1 VPAARPELGEAVAAA
16 EAELSDAGFLDR
28 LGAGD
33 PSLWPGDQA
42 EIGARLGW
50 LPVVDEMRAQ
60 AVELNQWAAELG
72 ATLPHSVLL
81 GMGGSSL
88 GPEVLRQTFDTD
100 RPDVTDTT
108 YPAAVRASEHTD
120 ALYLV
125 ASKSGGTLET
135 RSHEAYFWERTG
147 GDPSRFAVVTDP
159 GTDLERAARERGYRR
174 VFANRA
180 DIGGRYS
187 VLSYFGLVAA
197 ALAGID
203 VAALLDTIERDE
215 QGRPQLHGGVALGAA
230 LGGLQRQGRN
240 KVTIVAE
247 GRFAS
252 FGLWAEQLIAEST
265 GKQGT
270 GLVPVAGE
278 ELGEPGVYGDDRVFV
293 HLRSDGSHDR
303 AMHDLAEAGHPVLTR
318 EISDPHALGSEFL
331 QWEVATAAAGMLLGI
346 DPFDQPNVAESKAN
360 TNRVLSDWERSGE
373 LPDPGADPIADV
385 LAAVAP
391 GGYVAIMAYVDPT
404 EPNEARFRPVRTAI
418 RDHYGVATT
427 FGFGPRFLHSTGQLH
442 KGGPQVGCFIQVVD
456 PDPGDLPIPGK
467 AFGFGTLI
475 RAQAIGDLQALRG
488 RGRPVARVTPDEL
501 ESLAVGAR

>member
-1 VPAARPELGEAVAAA
+1 VPAVQPELGEAVAAA
-16 EAELSDAGFLDR
+16 EAELEDADFLGR
-28 LGAGD
+28 IRSGD
-33 PSLWPGDQA
+33 PSLWRGDQDA
-42 EIGARLGW
+42 IRDRLGW
-50 LPVVDEMRAQ
+50 LPVVAKMRPG
-60 AVELNQWAAELG
+60 AVELNEWAAEVQG
-72 ATLPHSVLL
+72 TLPHAVLL

-88 GPEVLRQTFDTD
+88 GPEVLRQTFDSD

-108 YPAAVRASEHTD
+108 YPAAVRASEHRD

-125 ASKSGGTLET
+125 SSKSGGTLET

-159 GTDLERAARERGYRR
+159 GTDLERTARERGYRR
-174 VFANRA
+174 VFQNPA

-203 VAALLDTIERDE
+203 VAALLDTITTGD
-215 QGRPQLHGGVALGAA
+215 QGPEIYGGAALGAA
-230 LGGLQRQGRN
+230 LGGLARKGRN

-252 FGLWAEQLIAEST
+252 FGLWAEQLLAEST
-265 GKQGT
+265 GKEGT

-278 ELGEPGVYGDDRVFV
+278 ELGDPDVYGSDRVFV

-303 AMHDLAEAGHPVLTR
+303 AMHHLAETGHPVLTR
-318 EISDPHALGSEFL
+318 EISDPHELGNEFL

-360 TNRVLSDWERSGE
+360 TDRVLQEWEQTGE
-373 LPDPGADPIADV
+373 LPDPGSDSVEDV
-385 LAAVAP
+385 FRAIEP

-404 EPNEARFRPVRTAI
+404 EPNEQRFRPARTGI
-418 RDHYGVATT
+418 RDRHKVATT

-467 AFGFGTLI
+467 KFGFGTLI

-501 ESLAVGAR
+501 ESLANGLR

>member
-1 VPAARPELGEAVAAA
+1 VPAAQPELGEAVVAA
-16 EAELSDAGFLDR
+16 EAELEESDFLAR
-28 LGAGD
+28 LRRRD

-42 EIGARLGW
+42 EIADRMGW
-50 LPVVDEMRAQ
+50 LPVVAAMRGQ
-60 AVELNQWAAELG
+60 AVELNEWAAG
-72 ATLPHSVLL
+72 VRGSLPHAVQL

-100 RPDVTDTT
+100 RLDVTDTT
-108 YPAAVRASEHTD
+108 FPDAVRASEHTD
-120 ALYLV
+120 ALYVV

-147 GDPSRFAVVTDP
+147 GDPARFAAITDA
-159 GTDLERAARERGYRR
+159 GSDLESTALERGYRR
-174 VFANRA
+174 SFQNPS

-203 VAALLDTIERDE
+203 IEALLGSIGEDDNGPEIHA
-215 QGRPQLHGGVALGAA
+215 GAALGAA
-230 LGGLQRQGRN
+230 LGGLDRSGRD

-252 FGLWAEQLIAEST
+252 FGLWAEQLLAEST
-265 GKQGT
+265 GKQGK

-278 ELGEPGVYGDDRVFV
+278 ELGDPDVYGGDRVFV
-293 HLRSDGSHDR
+293 HLRSDGSHDA
-303 AMHDLAEAGHPVLTR
+303 AMHRLAEAGHPVLTR
-318 EISDPHALGSEFL
+318 EISDPHELANEFL

-360 TNRVLSDWERSGE
+360 TDRVLKEWEGSGQ
-373 LPDPGADPIADV
+373 LPDPGADSIDDV
-385 LAAVAP
+385 LGAIGP

-404 EPNEARFRPVRTAI
+404 EPNEDRFRAVRTAI
-418 RDHYGVATT
+418 RDRYQVATT

-456 PDPGDLPIPGK
+456 PDPGDLPIPGRP
-467 AFGFGTLI
+467 FGFGTLI
-475 RAQAIGDLQALRG
+475 QAQAIGDRQALRS
-488 RGRPVARVTPDEL
+488 RSRPVAVMTPDEL
-501 ESLAVGAR
+501 ESLSVGSR

>member
-1 VPAARPELGEAVAAA
+1 VPAAQPELGEAVAAA
-16 EAELSDAGFLDR
+16 ETELEDAGFIDR
-28 LGAGD
+28 LRAGD
-33 PSLWPGDQA
+33 ASLWRGDQA
-42 EIGARLGW
+42 AIGDRLGW
-50 LPVVDEMRAQ
+50 LLVVARMRPEAT
-60 AVELNQWAAELG
+60 ALNEWAAEVQ

-88 GPEVLRQTFDTD
+88 GPEVLRQTFDSD

-108 YPAAVRASEHTD
+108 YPDAVRASEHID

-159 GTDLERAARERGYRR
+159 GTDLEKTARERGYRR
-174 VFANRA
+174 VFQNPA

-203 VAALLDTIERDE
+203 VAALLDTIPMGEDGPE
-215 QGRPQLHGGVALGAA
+215 IYAGAALGAA
-230 LGGLQRQGRN
+230 LGGLGRIGRN

-252 FGLWAEQLIAEST
+252 FGLWAEQLLAEST
-265 GKQGT
+265 GKEGK

-278 ELGEPGVYGDDRVFV
+278 VLGDPDVYGDDRVFV

-303 AMHDLAEAGHPVLTR
+303 AMHHLAEAGHPVLTR
-318 EISDPHALGSEFL
+318 EISDPHELGNEFL

-360 TNRVLSDWERSGE
+360 TERVLEAWQGSGQ
-373 LPDPGADPIADV
+373 LPDPGADAIEDV
-385 LAAVAP
+385 LRAIEP

-404 EPNEARFRPVRTAI
+404 EPNEARFRRVRTEI
-418 RDHYGVATT
+418 RDRHRVATT

-467 AFGFGTLI
+467 PFGFGTLI
-475 RAQAIGDLQALRG
+475 RAQALGDLQALRS

-501 ESLAVGAR
+501 ESLEIGTG

>member
-1 VPAARPELGEAVAAA
+1 MHAAQPELGEAVAAA
-16 EAELSDAGFLDR
+16 EAELEAAGFPGR
-28 LGAGD
+28 LRAGD
-33 PSLWPGDQA
+33 PSLWRGDQA
-42 EIGARLGW
+42 AIGDRLGW
-50 LPVVDEMRAQ
+50 LPVVARMRPEA
-60 AVELNQWAAELG
+60 AGLNEWAADVG
-72 ATLPHSVLL
+72 SSLPHSVLL

-159 GTDLERAARERGYRR
+159 GTDLERTAQERGYRR
-174 VFANRA
+174 VFANPP

-203 VAALLDTIERDE
+203 VAALLDTIPVGEDGPE
-215 QGRPQLHGGVALGAA
+215 VHAGAALGAA
-230 LGGLQRQGRN
+230 LGGLGRNGRN
-240 KVTIVAE
+240 KITIVAE

-252 FGLWAEQLIAEST
+252 FGLWAEQLLAEST
-265 GKQGT
+265 GKEGK

-278 ELGEPGVYGDDRVFV
+278 ELGDPDVYGDDRVFV

-303 AMHDLAEAGHPVLTR
+303 AMHHLAAAGHPVLTR
-318 EISDPHALGSEFL
+318 EISDPHELGNEFL

-360 TNRVLSDWERSGE
+360 TNRVLEQWEGSGA
-373 LPDPGADPIADV
+373 LPDPGADGIEDV
-385 LAAVAP
+385 LAAIEP

-404 EPNEARFRPVRTAI
+404 EENEARFRPVRTAI
-418 RDHYGVATT
+418 RDRHQVATT

-467 AFGFGTLI
+467 PFGFGTLI
-475 RAQAIGDLQALRG
+475 RAQALGDLQALRS
-488 RGRPVARVTPDEL
+488 RGRPVARLTPDEL
-501 ESLAVGAR
+501 ESLRIGRA

>member
-1 VPAARPELGEAVAAA
+1 VPAVQPELGEAVAAA
-16 EAELSDAGFLDR
+16 EAELEEADFLGR
-28 LGAGD
+28 IRSGD
-33 PSLWPGDQA
+33 PSLWRGDQDA
-42 EIGARLGW
+42 IRDRLGW
-50 LPVVDEMRAQ
+50 LPVVAKMRPG
-60 AVELNQWAAELG
+60 AVELNEWAAEVQG
-72 ATLPHSVLL
+72 TLPHAVLL

-88 GPEVLRQTFDTD
+88 GPEVLRQTFDSD

-108 YPAAVRASEHTD
+108 YPAAVRASEHRD

-125 ASKSGGTLET
+125 SSKSGGTLET

-159 GTDLERAARERGYRR
+159 GTDLERTARERGYRR
-174 VFANRA
+174 VFQNPA

-203 VAALLDTIERDE
+203 VAALLDTIPTGE
-215 QGRPQLHGGVALGAA
+215 QGPDIYGGAALGAA
-230 LGGLQRQGRN
+230 LGGLARKGRN

-252 FGLWAEQLIAEST
+252 FGLWAEQLLAEST
-265 GKQGT
+265 GKEGT

-278 ELGEPGVYGDDRVFV
+278 ELGDPDVYGSDRVFV

-303 AMHDLAEAGHPVLTR
+303 AMHHLAEAGHPVLTR
-318 EISDPHALGSEFL
+318 EISDPHELGNEFL

-360 TNRVLSDWERSGE
+360 TDRVLQEWEQTGE
-373 LPDPGADPIADV
+373 LPDPESDSIEDV
-385 LAAVAP
+385 FRAIEP

-404 EPNEARFRPVRTAI
+404 EPNEQRYRPARTGI
-418 RDHYGVATT
+418 RDRHKVATT

-467 AFGFGTLI
+467 KFGFGTLI

-501 ESLAVGAR
+501 ESLANGSR

>member
-1 VPAARPELGEAVAAA
+1 VPAAQPELGEAVVAA
-16 EAELSDAGFLDR
+16 EAELEEADFLGR
-28 LGAGD
+28 LRRRD

-42 EIGARLGW
+42 EIADRMGW
-50 LPVVDEMRAQ
+50 LPVVANMRGQ
-60 AVELNQWAAELG
+60 ATELNEWAGEVRG
-72 ATLPHSVLL
+72 SLPHAVQL

-100 RPDVTDTT
+100 RLDVTDTT
-108 YPAAVRASEHTD
+108 FPDAVRASEHTD
-120 ALYLV
+120 ALYVV

-135 RSHEAYFWERTG
+135 RSHEAYFWERSG
-147 GDPSRFAVVTDP
+147 GDPSRFAAITDA
-159 GTDLERAARERGYRR
+159 GSDLEATALERGYRR
-174 VFANRA
+174 AFQNPS

-203 VAALLDTIERDE
+203 IEALLGSIRDDGHGPE
-215 QGRPQLHGGVALGAA
+215 IHGGAALGAA
-230 LGGLQRQGRN
+230 LGGLGRAGRD

-252 FGLWAEQLIAEST
+252 FGLWAEQLLAEST
-265 GKQGT
+265 GKQGK

-278 ELGEPGVYGDDRVFV
+278 ELGDPDAYGSDRVFV
-293 HLRSDGSHDR
+293 HLRSDGSNDA
-303 AMHDLAEAGHPVLTR
+303 AMHRLAEAGHPVLTR
-318 EISDPHALGSEFL
+318 EISDPHELANEFL

-360 TNRVLSDWERSGE
+360 TDRVLREWEGSGA
-373 LPDPGADPIADV
+373 LPDPGADSIDDV
-385 LAAVAP
+385 LGAIAP

-404 EPNEARFRPVRTAI
+404 VPNEDRFRAVRTAI
-418 RDHYGVATT
+418 RDRYQVATT

-467 AFGFGTLI
+467 PFGFGTLI
-475 RAQAIGDLQALRG
+475 QAQAIGDRQALRS
-488 RGRPVARVTPDEL
+488 RSRPVAVMTPEEL
-501 ESLAVGAR
+501 EALSVGSR

>member
-1 VPAARPELGEAVAAA
+1 MPAAQPELGEAVAAA
-16 EAELSDAGFLDR
+16 ESELEDADFLGR
-28 LGAGD
+28 LRSGD
-33 PSLWPGDQA
+33 ASLWRGDQA
-42 EIGARLGW
+42 AIADRLGW
-50 LPVVDEMRAQ
+50 LPVVARMRGH
-60 AVELNQWAAELG
+60 AVELNEWAADLRG
-72 ATLPHSVLL
+72 TLPHSVLL

-88 GPEVLRQTFDTD
+88 GPEVLRQTFDSD

-159 GTDLERAARERGYRR
+159 GTDLERTANERGYRR
-174 VFANRA
+174 VFQNPA

-203 VAALLDTIERDE
+203 IPALLDTIETDE
-215 QGRPQLHGGVALGAA
+215 QGPVMFGGLALGAA
-230 LGGLQRQGRN
+230 LGGLGRMGRN

-265 GKQGT
+265 GKEGT
-270 GLVPVAGE
+270 GLIPVAGE
-278 ELGEPGVYGDDRVFV
+278 PLGDPDVYGPDRVFV

-303 AMHDLAEAGHPVLTR
+303 AMHHLAEAGHPVLTR
-318 EISDPHALGSEFL
+318 EISDPHALGNEFL

-360 TNRVLSDWERSGE
+360 TDRVLKDWEASGN
-373 LPDPGADPIADV
+373 LPDPGSDAIADV
-385 LAAVAP
+385 LGAIEA

-418 RDHYGVATT
+418 RDRYGVATT

-467 AFGFGTLI
+467 KFGFGTLI

-488 RGRPVARVTPDEL
+488 RGRPVARLTPDEFEAL
-501 ESLAVGAR
+501 QIGKR

>member
-1 VPAARPELGEAVAAA
+1 VPAVQPELGEAVAAA
-16 EAELSDAGFLDR
+16 ETELEDAGFLSR
-28 LGAGD
+28 INAGD
-33 PSLWPGDQA
+33 PSLWPGDQDA
-42 EIGARLGW
+42 IRNRLGW
-50 LPVVDEMRAQ
+50 LPVVAEMRGH
-60 AVELNQWAAELG
+60 AVELNEWAAEVG
-72 ATLPHSVLL
+72 GTLPHAVLL

-88 GPEVLRQTFDTD
+88 CPEVLRRTFDSD

-108 YPAAVRASEHTD
+108 YPDAVRASEHRD

-147 GDPSRFAVVTDP
+147 GDPSRFAAVTDP
-159 GTDLERAARERGYRR
+159 GTDLERTARERSYRR
-174 VFANRA
+174 VFANRP

-187 VLSYFGLVAA
+187 ALSYFGLVAA

-203 VAALLDTIERDE
+203 VAALLDTIKTGEDGPE
-215 QGRPQLHGGVALGAA
+215 IYGGMALGAA
-230 LGGLQRQGRN
+230 LGGLARKGRN

-278 ELGEPGVYGDDRVFV
+278 ELGDPDVYADDRVFV
-293 HLRSDGSHDR
+293 HLRSDGSNDAALHR
-303 AMHDLAEAGHPVLTR
+303 LAQEGHPVLTR
-318 EISDPHALGSEFL
+318 EVSDPHELANEFL

-346 DPFDQPNVAESKAN
+346 NPFDEPNVAESKAN
-360 TNRVLSDWERSGE
+360 TARILQEWERSGD
-373 LPDPGADPIADV
+373 LPDPESDSLDDV
-385 LAAVAP
+385 FRAIEP

-404 EPNEARFRPVRTAI
+404 EPNEQRFRSIRTGI
-418 RDHYGVATT
+418 RDRHRVATT

-467 AFGFGTLI
+467 PFGFGTLI

-501 ESLAVGAR
+501 EALAAGHR

>member
-1 VPAARPELGEAVAAA
+1 MPAVQPELGEAVAAA
-16 EAELSDAGFLDR
+16 EAELEDADFLGR
-28 LGAGD
+28 IRAGD
-33 PSLWPGDQA
+33 PSLWRGDQA
-42 EIGARLGW
+42 AIRDRLGW
-50 LPVVDEMRAQ
+50 LPVVATMRPQ
-60 AVELNQWAAELG
+60 AVELNEWAAEVRG
-72 ATLPHSVLL
+72 TLPHSVLL

-108 YPAAVRASEHTD
+108 YPAAVRASEHRD

-174 VFANRA
+174 VFSNPA

-203 VAALLDTIERDE
+203 VAALLDSIRRGE
-215 QGRPQLHGGVALGAA
+215 QGPEIHGGAALGAA
-230 LGGLQRQGRN
+230 LGGLARKGRN

-252 FGLWAEQLIAEST
+252 FGLWAEQLLAEST

-278 ELGEPGVYGDDRVFV
+278 ELGDPDVYGSDRVFV

-303 AMHDLAEAGHPVLTR
+303 AMHRMAEAGHPVLTR
-318 EISDPHALGSEFL
+318 EVSDPHELGNEFL

-360 TNRVLSDWERSGE
+360 TDRVLEEWERTGE
-373 LPDPGADPIADV
+373 LPDPGSDSLDDV
-385 LAAVAP
+385 FRAIEP

-404 EPNEARFRPVRTAI
+404 EPNEQRFRPVRTGI
-418 RDHYGVATT
+418 RDRHRVATT

-467 AFGFGTLI
+467 KFGFGTLI

-501 ESLAVGAR
+501 ESLANGHR